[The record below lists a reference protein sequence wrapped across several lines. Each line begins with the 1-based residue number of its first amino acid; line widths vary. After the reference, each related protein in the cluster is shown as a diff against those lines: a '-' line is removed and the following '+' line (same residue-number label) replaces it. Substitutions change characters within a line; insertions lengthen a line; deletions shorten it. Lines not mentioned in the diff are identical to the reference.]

1 MAQQIPEN
9 LQKIIN
15 DRAEAWIFAEE
26 PDRAATQ
33 ELPALTGDDFIDNIM
48 VEHSQFIT
56 LLEQARTRLDAFLDG
71 DSTLGA
77 ISRLRDE
84 ISKAL
89 PATMP
94 TELGRQ
100 VAVRLAGGGK

>member
-1 MAQQIPEN
+1 MAN
-9 LQKIIN
+9 
-15 DRAEAWIFAEE
+15 
-26 PDRAATQ
+26 PDTHTLDNAATQ
-33 ELPALTGDDFIDNIM
+33 ELPALTGDGFIDHIM

-56 LLEQARTRLDAFLDG
+56 LLEQARTRLDSFLDG
-71 DSTLGA
+71 ESTLGA

-94 TELGRQ
+94 TPIGRQ
-100 VAVRLAGGGK
+100 LVGGGK